1 MSRVWELR
9 EIRSFFF
16 AVSFFCD
23 SSSSSSSI
31 LLPCVRFFF
40 LFFVLLRFSFDS
52 FDSPSTSEAIYAKN
66 NPNPFDNQKQAFVVV
81 GRVSTGIE
89 AELKVEKLQ
98 SLISSLISVC
108 SRTKHEMVNNL

>member
-1 MSRVWELR
+1 
-9 EIRSFFF
+9 
-16 AVSFFCD
+16 D

-31 LLPCVRFFF
+31 LLLCVRFFF

-89 AELKVEKLQ
+89 AELKVLYGSGARKFAR
-98 SLISSLISVC
+98 SCCSSWLTS
-108 SRTKHEMVNNL
+108 H